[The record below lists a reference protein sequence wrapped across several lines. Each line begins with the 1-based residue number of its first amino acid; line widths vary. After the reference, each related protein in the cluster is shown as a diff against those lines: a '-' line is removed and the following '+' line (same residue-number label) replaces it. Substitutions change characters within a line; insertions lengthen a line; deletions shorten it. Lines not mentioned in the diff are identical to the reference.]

1 MLVNGGGQDDY
12 GKSYEG
18 AVDFSGKTI
27 TITAD
32 GLDLNNVNWVP
43 IGKDDVHPFKGS
55 FDGGFKS
62 ITSLSIN
69 SENEIVGLFGVID
82 SANLQNVELSD
93 GTVTTTHEG
102 GIAGG
107 LAGSAINSQITKCH
121 NGAAVYGQLTAG
133 GILGGAGQTTVT
145 VCYNT
150 GKIESE
156 AETSTAGGIIGTGT
170 GITVSN
176 SYNTGE
182 VNATQSGGIVGMTS
196 STNGLNSSVQNC
208 HNAGSINSG
217 QGFGITAILDR
228 ACSIKNSYFL
238 NNIASAITSE
248 ISTGEVST
256 SGSLTAEQ
264 MKIPN
269 NFIGW
274 SFDESNGIW
283 KMGNAYPILAWQ
295 TNE

>member
-32 GLDLNNVNWVP
+32 KLDLNNVNWVP

-121 NGAAVYGQLTAG
+121 NGAAVSSQISAG
-133 GILGGAGQTTVT
+133 GIIGGGQAEVT
-145 VCYNT
+145 ECCNT
-150 GKIESE
+150 GKIEAK
-156 AETSTAGGIIGTGT
+156 AELYSMAGGIIGTGT

-182 VNATQSGGIVGMTS
+182 VNAPSG
-196 STNGLNSSVQNC
+196 L
-208 HNAGSINSG
+208 
-217 QGFGITAILDR
+217 
-228 ACSIKNSYFL
+228 
-238 NNIASAITSE
+238 
-248 ISTGEVST
+248 
-256 SGSLTAEQ
+256 SL
-264 MKIPN
+264 IH
-269 NFIGW
+269 I
-274 SFDESNGIW
+274 
-283 KMGNAYPILAWQ
+283 
-295 TNE
+295 